1 MQRRS
6 LLLKPAFLARLGLLV
21 LLVGLSGCES
31 WTPVSQKVPTPDP
44 SRFRRALISEQ
55 ERLVR
60 FVVGYVRRQEAIR
73 AGKRLDRAEVDR
85 LFEEAL
91 QAYERTY
98 GVEGV
103 VVGYRRAQAA
113 LRGPEVGVGLQAWWD
128 SLGLDGAQ
136 QVWMGRLWETFR
148 TSHTVAELD
157 ERLSRYEQE
166 VVEALGVER
175 SEVLLWSA
183 AVMYDMAVL
192 VFGREEWVEAFWAL
206 VEELMG
212 EGGRRG
218 GMAWLGGRGW
228 IRRAQQNTACELN
241 SMPQFGDY
249 ITDSGALLYLLGG
262 MVGGCEIGALA
273 GSFVGF
279 PGVGCLIGLPLGAIG
294 GAVAMYLAAA
304 HMYQIDLTR
313 WCRENYAHCN
323 NNEHYKN
330 ACEEL
335 VAPR

>member
-55 ERLVR
+55 ARLVR

-113 LRGPEVGVGLQAWWD
+113 LKEPNSGVGLQAWWD
-128 SLGLDGAQ
+128 SLRLDAAQ
-136 QVWMGRLWETFR
+136 QVWMGRLWEEFR
-148 TSHTVAELD
+148 TAHTVAELD
-157 ERLSRYEQE
+157 ERLVRYERE

-175 SEVLLWSA
+175 SGVLLWRA
-183 AVMYDMAVL
+183 AVLYDMAVL
-192 VFGREEWVEAFWAL
+192 VFGREEWVEDFRAMLRAL
-206 VEELMG
+206 QGEVRQGSLQQEIRKSYPLM
-212 EGGRRG
+212 RLVLQRITCNPD
-218 GMAWLGGRGW
+218 A
-228 IRRAQQNTACELN
+228 A
-241 SMPQFGDY
+241 PQFGDY
-249 ITDSGALLYLLGG
+249 WSGAGLTAAIMTGCVSGIGYLGPSAYIHPVEMVAACTTFGG
-262 MVGGCEIGALA
+262 VFAGAYMLMA
-273 GSFVGF
+273 YDDYRGDM
-279 PGVGCLIGLPLGAIG
+279 I
-294 GAVAMYLAAA
+294 
-304 HMYQIDLTR
+304 Q
-313 WCRENYAHCN
+313 WCRGNREPCRNNDRYHSICN
-323 NNEHYKN
+323 EFYSK
-330 ACEEL
+330 
-335 VAPR
+335 